1 MKKNNLF
8 STLSLAAVSA
18 LALNFQA
25 CSDEPTDDPVT
36 NNNTGYTSSDQIASS
51 NLVAKFSFEN
61 NMDDAKGNISD
72 VSTNN
77 VIYGTGA
84 KGSCFMGST
93 DGYALYSNVGAAV
106 SGMQSTT
113 VSTWVKT
120 SNHANGAESWF
131 QLLND
136 SNYWGNM
143 FILQESGADGNDS
156 VRIKFTVCN
165 WDAPAWNEQWIDLG
179 GDNRLILGN
188 NEWHHLVCTYDA
200 VSSKAA
206 FYVDGEE
213 IAMPEN
219 VTDRFGDDPANGGG
233 PLGALKFNNATR
245 FVFGCFDQN
254 LPGNSPASWMKH
266 FDGGLDE
273 FRLYDKALAAADV
286 KSLFDLELAGK

>member
-1 MKKNNLF
+1 MKKYNLF
-8 STLSLAAVSA
+8 STLSIAAVTA
-18 LALNFQA
+18 MALNFQA
-25 CSDEPTDDPVT
+25 CSDDPADDPGT
-36 NNNTGYTSSDQIASS
+36 GNNTGYTSSDQIASS

-61 NMDDAKGNISD
+61 SMDDAKGNISD

-77 VIYGTGA
+77 VSYGTGA

-106 SGMQSTT
+106 SGMQSVT

-120 SNHANGAESWF
+120 SNHTDGAESWF

-136 SNYWGNM
+136 SNWIGNL

-156 VRIKFTVCN
+156 VRIKFTINN
-165 WDAPAWNEQWIDLG
+165 WDAPAWKEQWMDLG

-188 NEWHHLVCTYDA
+188 DEWHHVVCTYDA

-213 IAMPEN
+213 IAMPEG

-233 PLGALKFNNATR
+233 PLGALKFKNATR
-245 FVFGCFDQN
+245 FVFGCYNQN
-254 LPGNSPASWMKH
+254 LPGNTPDAWMKH
-266 FDGGLDE
+266 YDGGLDE

-286 KSLFDLELAGK
+286 KSLYDLEAAGK